1 MPTSSR
7 GGDRP
12 RGADGLVR
20 PAVHRGDRPATSRCR
35 GTATSRTRSWPR
47 GPSSVGLD
55 GAGRSAVVVGCGLGA
70 DAEYVA
76 SRGFVTTAFDIAP
89 AAIEEVR
96 RRRPESTVDYRV
108 EDLLALS
115 PDLGGRFDLV
125 VEIFTLQALPDPPR
139 AEAASAVVS
148 LVAPGGR
155 LVAVAFRDDGSA
167 ETPRGRRSRSAGA
180 SWRRWARGCWSWS
193 GSTSCPV
200 LAGSPSITG
209 RAETTPDA
217 RAPPA
222 ARRTRPRRWRC
233 RSAATRTSRRT
244 G

>member
-1 MPTSSR
+1 MTRDWDLRADELAGEAIGRGEPTAWFDR
-7 GGDRP
+7 LYTEGIAGDISVP
-12 RGADGLVR
+12 W
-20 PAVHRGDRPATSRCR
+20 DRDDPNPQLA
-35 GTATSRTRSWPR
+35 AWAE
-47 GPSSVGLD
+47 SVGLD

-167 ETPRGRRSRSAGA
+167 DNAEGPPFPLGRRFMETLGSGVLELVRLDELPGPRWLAEYH
-180 SWRRWARGCWSWS
+180 RRG
-193 GSTSCPV
+193 
-200 LAGSPSITG
+200 
-209 RAETTPDA
+209 
-217 RAPPA
+217 
-222 ARRTRPRRWRC
+222 
-233 RSAATRTSRRT
+233 
-244 G
+244 